1 MYPHSKSTSEMNKD
15 YTKYKAHQLLNDDY
29 FLESILHPTTQDHQ
43 FWQQLQD
50 ENESFKQEMQIAHS
64 FLKNIKTSTEA
75 HFLPGGEQKELWKRI
90 QKANNKYDLKKR
102 RNSFLKIT
110 AVAAASLLAI
120 LTYGWYSIYS
130 NKSEIN
136 YEAIIESIPS
146 TDDASENV
154 QLILS
159 ENKKL
164 SIEGKETQL
173 EYNEE
178 GSISVNSQDIE
189 VGKEKQKEK
198 EVQSFNQLIV
208 PVGKRSFV
216 TFADGSKLWV
226 NSGSKVIYPNKFS
239 DHSREIF
246 VEGEIYLDV
255 VHDEKRPF
263 IVKTKKMEIRDL
275 GTQFNVSAYENESY
289 SNVVLVEGK
298 VEVLVKGRKK
308 NTISPNQLFSYDNSN
323 DKIYTS
329 TVNTQDYVAWK
340 DGYYQFKH
348 QKMNIVLEKLC
359 KYYGVKIHWDDKVSE
374 LTCSGKLDLKDD
386 LDKVFNALRNAA
398 PIEIEQTNEFINII
412 VKH

>member
-1 MYPHSKSTSEMNKD
+1 MYPHSKSTPEMNKD

-29 FLESILHPTTQDHQ
+29 FLESVLHPTAQDHH

-50 ENESFKQEMQIAHS
+50 ENESFKKEMQLAHT

-75 HFLPGGEQKELWKRI
+75 PFLPGGEQKELWKRI
-90 QKANNKYDLKKR
+90 QTANNQYDLKKR
-102 RNSFLKIT
+102 RSSFLKIT
-110 AVAAASLLAI
+110 AVAAVSLLAI

-146 TDDASENV
+146 TDDPSENV

-173 EYNEE
+173 EYKEE

-189 VGKEKQKEK
+189 VEKEKQKE
-198 EVQSFNQLIV
+198 EDVQSFNQLIV
-208 PVGKRSFV
+208 PIGKRSFV

-263 IVKTKKMEIRDL
+263 VVKTKKMKIRDL
-275 GTQFNVSAYENESY
+275 GTQFNVSAYENESN

-298 VEVLVKGRKK
+298 VEIQVKGRKK
-308 NTISPNQLFSYDNSN
+308 NTLNPNQLFTYDNSS

-359 KYYGVKIHWDDKVSE
+359 KYYGVKIQWDDKVSE

-398 PIEIEQTNEFINII
+398 PIEIEQTNESINII
-412 VKH
+412 VKP

>member
-1 MYPHSKSTSEMNKD
+1 MNKD

-29 FLESILHPTTQDHQ
+29 FLKSVLHPTTQDHQ

-50 ENESFKQEMQIAHS
+50 ENESFRQEMQIAHS
-64 FLKNIKTSTEA
+64 FLKNIKTSTETP
-75 HFLPGGEQKELWKRI
+75 FLPGGEQKELWKRI
-90 QKANNKYDLKKR
+90 QTANNQYDLKKR
-102 RNSFLKIT
+102 RSSLLKIT
-110 AVAAASLLAI
+110 TVAAASLLA
-120 LTYGWYSIYS
+120 LLAYGWYSIYS

-146 TDDASENV
+146 TDDPSENV

-189 VGKEKQKEK
+189 VGKEKQKEKEK

-275 GTQFNVSAYENESY
+275 GTQFNVSAYENESN

-298 VEVLVKGRKK
+298 VEVQVKGRKK
-308 NTISPNQLFSYDNSN
+308 NTISPSQLFTYNNSN

-340 DGYYQFKH
+340 DGYYQFRH

-359 KYYGVKIHWDDKVSE
+359 KPQI
-374 LTCSGKLDLKDD
+374 
-386 LDKVFNALRNAA
+386 RNL
-398 PIEIEQTNEFINII
+398 
-412 VKH
+412 

>member
-1 MYPHSKSTSEMNKD
+1 MDKD

-29 FLESILHPTTQDHQ
+29 FLESVLHPTAQDHQ

-50 ENESFKQEMQIAHS
+50 ENEPFRQEMQIAHA
-64 FLKNIKTSTEA
+64 FLKNIKTSTETP
-75 HFLPGGEQKELWKRI
+75 FLPEGEQKELWKRI
-90 QKANNKYDLKKR
+90 QTANSQYDLKKR
-102 RNSFLKIT
+102 RSSFQKIT
-110 AVAAASLLAI
+110 AVAAVSLLAI

-130 NKSEIN
+130 YKSEIN

-146 TDDASENV
+146 PDDPSENV

-173 EYNEE
+173 EYKKG

-189 VGKEKQKEK
+189 VGKEKQKEE

-246 VEGEIYLDV
+246 VEGEVYLDV
-255 VHDEKRPF
+255 VHEEKRPF

-275 GTQFNVSAYENESY
+275 GTQFNVSAYENESN

-298 VEVLVKGRKK
+298 VEIQVKGRKK
-308 NTISPNQLFSYDNSN
+308 NTLNPSQLFTYDNSN

-340 DGYYQFKH
+340 DGYYQFKQ

-359 KYYGVKIHWDDKVSE
+359 KYYGVKIQWDDKVSE

-386 LDKVFNALRNAA
+386 LDRVFKVLQEAA
-398 PIEIEQTNEFINII
+398 PIAIEQKEGFINII

>member
-1 MYPHSKSTSEMNKD
+1 MNKD
-15 YTKYKAHQLLNDDY
+15 YTKYKVHQLLNDDY
-29 FLESILHPTTQDHQ
+29 FLESELHPTAQDRQ

-50 ENESFKQEMQIAHS
+50 ESESFRKEMQIAHS
-64 FLKNIKTSTEA
+64 FLKNIKSSTETS
-75 HFLPGGEQKELWKRI
+75 FLPEGEQKDLWKRI
-90 QKANNKYDLKKR
+90 QTANNQYDSKIR
-102 RNSFLKIT
+102 RSSFLKTT
-110 AVAAASLLAI
+110 AVAAVSLLAL

-146 TDDASENV
+146 TDDPSKNV

-173 EYNEE
+173 EYKKE

-189 VGKEKQKEK
+189 VGKEKQEK
-198 EVQSFNQLIV
+198 EDVQSFSQLIV

-239 DHSREIF
+239 DHNREIF

-263 IVKTKKMEIRDL
+263 IVKTKKIEIRDL
-275 GTQFNVSAYENESY
+275 GTQFNVSAYEND
-289 SNVVLVEGK
+289 SNSDVVLVEGK
-298 VEVLVKGRKK
+298 VEVQVKGRKK
-308 NTISPNQLFSYDNSN
+308 NTLNPNQLFTYDNSS

-340 DGYYQFKH
+340 DGYYQFKQ

-359 KYYGVKIHWDDKVSE
+359 KYYGIKINWDEKVSQ

-398 PIEIEQTNEFINII
+398 PIEIEQTNEYINII
-412 VKH
+412 VKP

>member
-1 MYPHSKSTSEMNKD
+1 MNKD
-15 YTKYKAHQLLNDDY
+15 YTKYKAHQLLNDDF
-29 FLESILHPTTQDHQ
+29 FLESVLHPTVQNHH

-50 ENESFKQEMQIAHS
+50 ENESFKKEMQLART
-64 FLKNIKTSTEA
+64 FLKNIKTSTETP
-75 HFLPGGEQKELWKRI
+75 FLPEGEQKELWKRI
-90 QKANNKYDLKKR
+90 QTANNQYDSKKR
-102 RNSFLKIT
+102 RSSFLKIT
-110 AVAAASLLAI
+110 TVAAASLLA
-120 LTYGWYSIYS
+120 LLAYGWYSIYS

-146 TDDASENV
+146 TDDPSENV

-173 EYNEE
+173 EYKEE

-189 VGKEKQKEK
+189 VEKEKQKE
-198 EVQSFNQLIV
+198 EDVQSFNQLIV
-208 PVGKRSFV
+208 PIGKRSFV

-226 NSGSKVIYPNKFS
+226 NSGSKVIYPNKFP

-275 GTQFNVSAYENESY
+275 GTQFNVSAYENESN

-298 VEVLVKGRKK
+298 VEIQVKGRKK
-308 NTISPNQLFSYDNSN
+308 NTLNPSQLFTYDNSS

-359 KYYGVKIHWDDKVSE
+359 KYYGVKIQWDDKVSE
-374 LTCSGKLDLKDD
+374 LTCSGKLDLKDN
-386 LDKVFNALRNAA
+386 LDKVFTVLQEAA
-398 PIEIEQTNEFINII
+398 PITVEQTNGYINII

>member
-1 MYPHSKSTSEMNKD
+1 MNKD
-15 YTKYKAHQLLNDDY
+15 YTKYKVHQLLNDDY
-29 FLESILHPTTQDHQ
+29 FLESELHPTAQDRQ

-50 ENESFKQEMQIAHS
+50 ESESFRKEMQIAHS
-64 FLKNIKTSTEA
+64 FLKNIKSSTETS
-75 HFLPGGEQKELWKRI
+75 FLPEGEQKDLWKRI
-90 QKANNKYDLKKR
+90 QTANNQYDSKIR
-102 RNSFLKIT
+102 RSSFLKTT
-110 AVAAASLLAI
+110 AVAAVSLLAL

-146 TDDASENV
+146 TDDPSKNV

-173 EYNEE
+173 EYKKE

-189 VGKEKQKEK
+189 VGKEKQEK
-198 EVQSFNQLIV
+198 EDVQSFSQLIV

-239 DHSREIF
+239 DHNREIF

-263 IVKTKKMEIRDL
+263 IVKTKKIEIRDL
-275 GTQFNVSAYENESY
+275 GTQFNVSAYEND
-289 SNVVLVEGK
+289 SNSDVVLVEGK
-298 VEVLVKGRKK
+298 VEVQVKGRKK
-308 NTISPNQLFSYDNSN
+308 NTLNPNQLFTYDNSS

-340 DGYYQFKH
+340 DGYYQFKQ

-359 KYYGVKIHWDDKVSE
+359 KYYGIKINWDEKVSQ

-386 LDKVFNALRNAA
+386 LDKVFNALQNAA
-398 PIEIEQTNEFINII
+398 PIEIEQTNEYINII
-412 VKH
+412 VKP

>member
-90 QKANNKYDLKKR
+90 QTANNKYDLKKR

-159 ENKKL
+159 
-164 SIEGKETQL
+164 GKETQL

>member
-1 MYPHSKSTSEMNKD
+1 MDKD

-29 FLESILHPTTQDHQ
+29 FLESVLHPTAQDHQ

-50 ENESFKQEMQIAHS
+50 ENEPFRQEMQIAHA
-64 FLKNIKTSTEA
+64 FLKNIKTSTETP
-75 HFLPGGEQKELWKRI
+75 FLPEGEQKELWKRI
-90 QKANNKYDLKKR
+90 QTANNQYDSKKR
-102 RNSFLKIT
+102 RSSFQKIT
-110 AVAAASLLAI
+110 AVAAVSLLAI

-130 NKSEIN
+130 YKSEIN

-146 TDDASENV
+146 PDDPSENV

-173 EYNEE
+173 EYKKG

-189 VGKEKQKEK
+189 VGKEKQKEE

-246 VEGEIYLDV
+246 VEGEVYLDV
-255 VHDEKRPF
+255 VHEEKRPF

-275 GTQFNVSAYENESY
+275 GTQFNVSAYENESN

-298 VEVLVKGRKK
+298 VEIQVKGRKK
-308 NTISPNQLFSYDNSN
+308 NTLNPSQLFTYDNSN

-340 DGYYQFKH
+340 DGYYQFKQ

-359 KYYGVKIHWDDKVSE
+359 KYYGVKIQWDDKVSE

-386 LDKVFNALRNAA
+386 LDRVFKVLQEAA
-398 PIEIEQTNEFINII
+398 PIAIEQKEGFINII

>member
-1 MYPHSKSTSEMNKD
+1 MNKD
-15 YTKYKAHQLLNDDY
+15 YTQYKAHQLLNDDY
-29 FLESILHPTTQDHQ
+29 FLESELHPTAKNHQ

-50 ENESFKQEMQIAHS
+50 ENESFKKEMQIAHS
-64 FLKNIKTSTEA
+64 FLKNIKVSTETS
-75 HFLPGGEQKELWKRI
+75 FLPGETQKDLWIRI
-90 QKANNKYDLKKR
+90 QTANNLYDSKKR
-102 RNSFLKIT
+102 HNSFLRIT
-110 AVAAASLLAI
+110 AVAAASLLA
-120 LTYGWYSIYS
+120 LLSYGWYSIYS

-146 TDDASENV
+146 TDDPSENV

-173 EYNEE
+173 EYKEE
-178 GSISVNSQDIE
+178 GSISVNSQEIE
-189 VGKEKQKEK
+189 VGKEKQEEE

-208 PVGKRSFV
+208 PIGKRSFV

-246 VEGEIYLDV
+246 VEGEIYLNV

-275 GTQFNVSAYENESY
+275 GTQFNVSAYENESN

-298 VEVLVKGRKK
+298 VEVQIKGRKK
-308 NTISPNQLFSYDNSN
+308 NTLNPNQLLTYDNSN

-359 KYYGVKIHWDDKVSE
+359 KYYGVKIQWDDKVSE

-386 LDKVFNALRNAA
+386 LDKVFTVLQEAA
-398 PIEIEQTNEFINII
+398 PITVEQTDKYINII

>member
-90 QKANNKYDLKKR
+90 QTANNKYDLKKR

-340 DGYYQFKH
+340 DG
-348 QKMNIVLEKLC
+348 
-359 KYYGVKIHWDDKVSE
+359 
-374 LTCSGKLDLKDD
+374 
-386 LDKVFNALRNAA
+386 
-398 PIEIEQTNEFINII
+398 
-412 VKH
+412 

>member
-1 MYPHSKSTSEMNKD
+1 M
-15 YTKYKAHQLLNDDY
+15 
-29 FLESILHPTTQDHQ
+29 
-43 FWQQLQD
+43 
-50 ENESFKQEMQIAHS
+50 
-64 FLKNIKTSTEA
+64 
-75 HFLPGGEQKELWKRI
+75 
-90 QKANNKYDLKKR
+90 
-102 RNSFLKIT
+102 
-110 AVAAASLLAI
+110 AAASLLA
-120 LTYGWYSIYS
+120 LLAYGWYSIYS

-146 TDDASENV
+146 TDDPSENV

-189 VGKEKQKEK
+189 VEKEKQKEK

-208 PVGKRSFV
+208 PIGKRSFV

-275 GTQFNVSAYENESY
+275 GTQFNVSAYENEFN

-298 VEVLVKGRKK
+298 VEVQVKGRKK
-308 NTISPNQLFSYDNSN
+308 NTISPNQLFTYNNSN

-340 DGYYQFKH
+340 DGYYQFRH
-348 QKMNIVLEKLC
+348 QKVNIVLEKLC
-359 KYYGVKIHWDDKVSE
+359 KVLWG
-374 LTCSGKLDLKDD
+374 
-386 LDKVFNALRNAA
+386 
-398 PIEIEQTNEFINII
+398 
-412 VKH
+412 

>member
-90 QKANNKYDLKKR
+90 QTANNKYDLKKR

-289 SNVVLVEGK
+289 SNVVLV
-298 VEVLVKGRKK
+298 KGRKK

>member
-90 QKANNKYDLKKR
+90 Q
-102 RNSFLKIT
+102 T
-110 AVAAASLLAI
+110 AASLLAI